1 MSIPV
6 IFIIAYHI
14 IFLFLRSKKI
24 ASISISL
31 MLGQSVLY
39 SIVVSSNVV
48 CKFVCM
54 SVCDVVMYKCNNSWT
69 HDRLISTVRSV
80 IASASLDAGDVVDCR
95 SGTVAV
101 CCSVE
106 WGAEN

>member
-1 MSIPV
+1 
-6 IFIIAYHI
+6 
-14 IFLFLRSKKI
+14 
-24 ASISISL
+24 

-95 SGTVAV
+95 AWYSGSELFCGVG
-101 CCSVE
+101 SRKLI
-106 WGAEN
+106 

>member
-1 MSIPV
+1 
-6 IFIIAYHI
+6 
-14 IFLFLRSKKI
+14 
-24 ASISISL
+24 

-95 SGTVAV
+95 AGTVAV
-101 CCSVE
+101 YCSVE
-106 WGAEN
+106 WGAENYFRVHSFTDTFTASYWG

>member
-1 MSIPV
+1 
-6 IFIIAYHI
+6 
-14 IFLFLRSKKI
+14 
-24 ASISISL
+24 

-39 SIVVSSNVV
+39 NIVVSSNVV

-95 SGTVAV
+95 AGTVAV
-101 CCSVE
+101 YCSVE
-106 WGAEN
+106 GGAEN